1 MEDIIRQKA
10 MEYNISPLPDN
21 PVIAMAYVPYQNAQ
35 RLYGVEQGI
44 SSGTMFPCLDKPFCP
59 NCEECGGAEK

>member
-35 RLYGVEQGI
+35 RLYGVEQ
-44 SSGTMFPCLDKPFCP
+44 
-59 NCEECGGAEK
+59 CER